1 MALIIITIWLTLTN
15 IWSNSIWIC
24 ERWNDRTGCG
34 RDNDWLFHPFNFSSW
49 KSNCGMIMHIYARL
63 VFLPHSWNRA
73 FAIGDNGA
81 GCGKSNWEIT
91 AAPPAQKNS
100 MAFICEFGN
109 CRKKWKALGIRFHT
123 PIRGVTFESKGAL
136 LEIFQGSDDDRVLI
150 DENVNLFVDSI

>member
-1 MALIIITIWLTLTN
+1 
-15 IWSNSIWIC
+15 
-24 ERWNDRTGCG
+24 
-34 RDNDWLFHPFNFSSW
+34 
-49 KSNCGMIMHIYARL
+49 MIMHIYARL

-91 AAPPAQKNS
+91 VAPPQKNS

-123 PIRGVTFESKGAL
+123 QIRGVTFESKGAL